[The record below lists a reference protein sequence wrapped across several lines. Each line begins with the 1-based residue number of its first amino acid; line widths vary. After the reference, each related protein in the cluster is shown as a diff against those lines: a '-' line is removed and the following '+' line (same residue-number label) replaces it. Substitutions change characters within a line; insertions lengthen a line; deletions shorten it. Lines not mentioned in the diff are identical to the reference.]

1 MRMEKSASAAG
12 VVFEPR
18 NQFKNPMDPQQ
29 LSRFGELGVMISP
42 VM

>member
-1 MRMEKSASAAG
+1 MRMEESASAAG
-12 VVFEPR
+12 VIFGPR
-18 NQFKNPMDPQQ
+18 NQFKSPMDSQQ